1 MYRFGKAV
9 VRLRIVILIL
19 ALALIL
25 PALLGMRAT
34 RINYDMLTY
43 LPDDIETMRGQQIL
57 MDEFGKGAFSFIVAE
72 GMTDRQVSELRQRIE
87 QVDHVDSALWYDSF
101 ADLSVP
107 N

>member
-43 LPDDIETMRGQQIL
+43 LPDDIETMRS
-57 MDEFGKGAFSFIVAE
+57 MRSPRFMS
-72 GMTDRQVSELRQRIE
+72 M
-87 QVDHVDSALWYDSF
+87 
-101 ADLSVP
+101 
-107 N
+107 